1 MWRRCGSRAL
11 MTVLVLAAVAVV
23 TPEMAHP
30 GHETRSSARPPAS
43 ALARSALS
51 TSLLKADLVGLVAP
65 AAPVIAPA
73 PAPLIAP
80 AAAPAVAPGAAPVI
94 APAAAPA
101 VAPGAA
107 QAVAPA
113 APAPAIAPAPVAVP
127 PAAPSRGSVAL
138 QAALRELGKPY
149 RYGALGPRSYD
160 CSGLTL
166 FAYRAAGISLPHSA
180 AAQYGSGRRVARKD
194 LQPGD
199 LIFWRGLGHVG
210 IYLGGGRMVHAPQ
223 SGDVVRITSID
234 QGTFIGGVRPGS

>member
-1 MWRRCGSRAL
+1 
-11 MTVLVLAAVAVV
+11 
-23 TPEMAHP
+23 
-30 GHETRSSARPPAS
+30 
-43 ALARSALS
+43 
-51 TSLLKADLVGLVAP
+51 
-65 AAPVIAPA
+65 
-73 PAPLIAP
+73 
-80 AAAPAVAPGAAPVI
+80 
-94 APAAAPA
+94 
-101 VAPGAA
+101 
-107 QAVAPA
+107 
-113 APAPAIAPAPVAVP
+113 VP